1 MTAHQAIQS
10 EHTYKFY
17 MDFVNF
23 GFRNVGKMHLEL
35 LSGNVKAEWKLCLNI
50 AKLCN

>member
-1 MTAHQAIQS
+1 MIAHQDIQN

-23 GFRNVGKMHLEL
+23 GFRNIGTVLLEL
-35 LSGNVKAEWKLCLNI
+35 LSGNVKADWKLCLNSNET
-50 AKLCN
+50 L